1 MNKDP
6 YEVLGISRYA
16 TDDEVKKAYRELAK
30 QYHPDRYVDNPLS
43 DLAQEKFQE
52 VQNAYETIMKE
63 RQNGSYGRTG
73 YNSGYSNSSYSSSSY
88 SNNGYS
94 GYNGYNGYSG
104 DNAYED
110 ANSSEEMTLAGSYLQ
125 MGRYR
130 EALNLLARVSRRD
143 AQWNYYCA
151 VANQGVGNSMD
162 ALYYARQAVSMD
174 PHNVQYRNFLNQ
186 LSQASNIYKNRS
198 NNYTPQKSNVDP
210 CRICMNIWCADTLCE
225 CMGADLCRCL

>member
-6 YEVLGISRYA
+6 YDVLGISRYA

-52 VQNAYETIMKE
+52 VQSAYEQIMKE
-63 RQNGSYGRTG
+63 RQSGSYGRTG
-73 YNSGYSNSSYSSSSY
+73 YSNSGYSNSGY
-88 SNNGYS
+88 SNSGYS
-94 GYNGYNGYSG
+94 GYNGYNQ
-104 DNAYED
+104 DNAYEN
-110 ANSSEEMTLAGSYLQ
+110 ANSSEEMTLVGSYLQ

-130 EALNLLARVSRRD
+130 EALNLLGRVSRRD

-186 LSQASNIYKNRS
+186 LSQAGNIYRNRS
-198 NNYTPQKSNVDP
+198 NQYVPQTTNSDP
-210 CRICMNIWCADTLCE
+210 CRICMNIWCLDTFCE